1 MGLILTHH
9 LLEPVARGLLGSIS
23 CSGGPTP
30 EQQRLLQA
38 LLTHLWER
46 PDLRIAAL
54 EPMGPEELAVALGDP
69 HARRMRWR
77 EQSRVFYNTR
87 LKPLYDQATDARRD
101 PQLR

>member
-54 EPMGPEELAVALGDP
+54 EPMGPEELAVALGV
-69 HARRMRWR
+69 HASMA
-77 EQSRVFYNTR
+77 
-87 LKPLYDQATDARRD
+87 LLLALLLLLL
-101 PQLR
+101 LR